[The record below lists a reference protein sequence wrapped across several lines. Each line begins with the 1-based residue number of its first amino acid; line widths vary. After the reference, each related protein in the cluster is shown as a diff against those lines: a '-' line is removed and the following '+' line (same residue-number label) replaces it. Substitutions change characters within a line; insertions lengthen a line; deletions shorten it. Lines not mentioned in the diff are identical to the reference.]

1 MSKIVRN
8 QKLYDFFICVAL
20 LAAVVALCM
29 FPQESVQAAKDGLT
43 LCANVIIPSLFPF
56 FVLSNMTVSLGLV
69 RYFGKLLEPLM
80 RPLFNVRGECAAAV
94 VLGFIGGY
102 PVGAKTA
109 LNLYENGNCT
119 KAEAERLLSFC
130 NNSGPAFI
138 LGVVG
143 AGIFSSS
150 RIGLMLYLTH
160 FLASMIVGVI
170 FRGWGGGRAGS
181 SKKVDPSFKAVRFTQ
196 SFIDAVLNA
205 VQSTINICGFVI
217 FFTVF
222 IRLLFLSGVLPG
234 LASVLGQMFSVVG
247 FDSDWAEM
255 LLTGI
260 IEISS
265 GVWSLKG
272 AAVRSAVAMAAFM
285 LGWAGLSVHCQ
296 TLSFIG
302 ASDLSC
308 RSYILG
314 KILHG
319 GISAALIF
327 FTTRLFPLEA
337 PVSAYLVEQVTDIVS
352 LDFGAAITISTVAA
366 ACLWGIFLALSIFYI
381 KKGGNRRRGRL

>member
-1 MSKIVRN
+1 MSKIVRS
-8 QKLYDFFICVAL
+8 QKIYDAVICLAL
-20 LAAVVALCM
+20 VVAVVALCL
-29 FPQESVQAAKDGLT
+29 FPQESIQAARDGLT

-56 FVLSNMTVSLGLV
+56 FVLSDLTVSLGIV

-102 PVGAKTA
+102 PVGARTA
-109 LNLYENGNCT
+109 LSLYENGTCT

-170 FRGWGGGRAGS
+170 FRNWGGGRAGE
-181 SKKVDPSFKAVRFTQ
+181 SKKVTPNFKAVRFTQ

-205 VQSTINICGFVI
+205 VQSTLNICGFVL

-222 IRLLFLSGVLPG
+222 IRLLYLSGILPG
-234 LASVLGQMFSVVG
+234 LAGLLGTLFSRFG

-272 AAVRSAVAMAAFM
+272 AAVQNAVAMAAFM

-302 ASDLSC
+302 ASDLSV

-314 KILHG
+314 KFLHG
-319 GISAALIF
+319 GISGALAF
-327 FTTRLFPLEA
+327 FIARLFPLEA
-337 PVSAYLVEQVTDIVS
+337 PVSTYLVKQVTDIVS
-352 LDFGAAITISTVAA
+352 LDFGAAITISTIAA
-366 ACLWGIFLALSIFYI
+366 VSLWGVFLVLSIIYL
-381 KKGGNRRRGRL
+381 KRTGNQRTGRL